1 MYKIEIN
8 VEKRS
13 GKSAKV
19 GRNKLEIGR
28 KEKQKGK
35 EKKEQ
40 AL

>member
-19 GRNKLEIGR
+19 NKLEIGR
-28 KEKQKGK
+28 KEKKGK
-35 EKKEQ
+35 EKTREQ